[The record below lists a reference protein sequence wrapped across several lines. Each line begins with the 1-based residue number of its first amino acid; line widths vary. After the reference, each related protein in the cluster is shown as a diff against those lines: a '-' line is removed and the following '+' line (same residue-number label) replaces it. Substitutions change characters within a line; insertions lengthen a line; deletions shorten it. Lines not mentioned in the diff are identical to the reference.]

1 VNKNGNIAEKLL
13 KKLILIGVILISWG
27 ISCVII
33 KLITLVFGLEFDLI
47 IATIIWLAIWNIK
60 YLLRR

>member
-1 VNKNGNIAEKLL
+1 MNKNGNIVEKLL
-13 KKLILIGVILISWG
+13 KKLILIGIILISWG

-33 KLITLVFGLEFDLI
+33 KLITLVFGLEFDFI

-60 YLLRR
+60 HLLRR

>member
-1 VNKNGNIAEKLL
+1 MNKNGNIAEKLL